1 MKKVILLLLSACSI
15 FACTHTPK
23 WELVWEDNFD
33 GAEPDTSVWSRIPRG
48 KPDWQNTQSFDD
60 RCYEM
65 RNGLLILKGIVN
77 DNTEADAAQYL
88 TGGLWTKDKRAFHG
102 GRIEVRA
109 RLHGAKGAWPA
120 IWTLP
125 YETDKYSWPMGGEVD
140 IMDGVDFWPDS
151 LVFHVNGKRNF
162 VYPRIETEQEGQFP
176 FNIPQ
181 YLLIDMQLGGS
192 WVGTVDPADL
202 PVEMEVDWVRHYQWK

>member
-140 IMDGVDFWPDS
+140 IMDRLNQFIITGGAIPAAGIQEIRHTLVSGAVCASGIPLGHFLISPCNYSFTQPGKTAFGYPHKGVA
-151 LVFHVNGKRNF
+151 V
-162 VYPRIETEQEGQFP
+162 
-176 FNIPQ
+176 
-181 YLLIDMQLGGS
+181 QLS
-192 WVGTVDPADL
+192 
-202 PVEMEVDWVRHYQWK
+202 